1 MLRAAFFALKR
12 DAAPGIDRLRSQ
24 DYETDLDRRIEDLHA
39 RVSRLARRANAC
51 TGTVTVEILQLNKAD
66 ICQIPGGF
74 ETTIAPLISLGNSK
88 SRAARAGG
96 GRNRRLT
103 APKRRHAPLCL
114 HQGVPLC
121 SLLAA
126 RRPSTPYAGAGGA
139 RNRAITDSISAN
151 ICRDTAT
158 SAIWKVM

>member
-12 DAAPGIDRLRSQ
+12 DAAPGIDRLRWQ
-24 DYETDLDRRIEDLHA
+24 DYETDLDRWIEDLHA
-39 RVSRLARRANAC
+39 RVSRLARRANVC

-103 APKRRHAPLCL
+103 APKHRHAPLCS
-114 HQGVPLC
+114 HQGMPPPRRLPHVTLAPLMPERAVPATGR
-121 SLLAA
+121 S
-126 RRPSTPYAGAGGA
+126 P
-139 RNRAITDSISAN
+139 
-151 ICRDTAT
+151 TAFQRT
-158 SAIWKVM
+158 SAATQQPRPFGR